1 MRSWHRV
8 FAAAML
14 LVASFLAAQEAAPAG
29 IPAAMSKY
37 ETVQL
42 ADGVYAFVSAA
53 GGEAI
58 VTGNS
63 LVVIGEDG
71 VLVVDSGHI
80 PSLTARQIAQIRKWT
95 DKPVRYLVNTHWHPD
110 HNAGNGLYKKAFPGV
125 QIVSTAATRQAIEQV
140 LPKKE
145 LNEKQIDEYSG
156 IARKGTT
163 PDGKP
168 LREESLA
175 YWKKVSVELE
185 AFRPELKAADHAL
198 PDTTFTEQ
206 MTVYLGKREV
216 RILFL
221 GRGNTAGDAVV
232 YVPDSKVLATGDL
245 LVHPVPYPFG
255 SFIGEWI
262 TTLKKLDGIDAA
274 TILPGHGP
282 VMHDKQFLQ
291 LTIALLEET
300 KRQTDQAFHSGLSL
314 EDTKKKIDL
323 SSLKPKFVGNDP
335 TRSYF
340 FDGGYLSTAVGR
352 AYREA
357 KEGPLRDED

>member
-1 MRSWHRV
+1 MRSWQVIVIALMLFTGAALAGQDTQSVRV
-8 FAAAML
+8 PL
-14 LVASFLAAQEAAPAG
+14 
-29 IPAAMSKY
+29 AMSQY
-37 ETVQL
+37 DTVEL
-42 ADGVYAFVSAA
+42 AEGVYAFVSAA

-63 LVVIGEDG
+63 LVVIGEDA

-95 DKPVRYLVNTHWHPD
+95 EKPVRYLVNTHWHPD
-110 HNAGNGLYKKAFPGV
+110 HNAGNGLYQKAFPGV
-125 QIVSTAATRQAIEQV
+125 QIISTAATRQAIEQV

-145 LNEKQIDEYSG
+145 LNEKQIDEYSA

-163 PDGKP
+163 PDGKA
-168 LREESLA
+168 LREDSLA

-198 PDTTFTEQ
+198 PNSTFTDQ

-262 TTLKKLDGIDAA
+262 TTLKRLEGIDAA
-274 TILPGHGP
+274 T
-282 VMHDKQFLQ
+282 
-291 LTIALLEET
+291 
-300 KRQTDQAFHSGLSL
+300 
-314 EDTKKKIDL
+314 
-323 SSLKPKFVGNDP
+323 
-335 TRSYF
+335 
-340 FDGGYLSTAVGR
+340 
-352 AYREA
+352 
-357 KEGPLRDED
+357 